1 MGKHGDSANIPFTI
15 SGMSDSAITT
25 ALAPLP
31 CSSPRKLA
39 SVLNNPL
46 SQPEIEMQKS
56 TEHYPLMAIDDEFG
70 RGASLL
76 GSAGKRGFR
85 EESRLCDSGYHIRLR
100 HPIFEM
106 ALAFK
111 HSTTRHLYI

>member
-1 MGKHGDSANIPFTI
+1 
-15 SGMSDSAITT
+15 
-25 ALAPLP
+25 
-31 CSSPRKLA
+31 
-39 SVLNNPL
+39 
-46 SQPEIEMQKS
+46 
-56 TEHYPLMAIDDEFG
+56 MAIDDEFG

-111 HSTTRHLYI
+111 HSTTRNFIARCFAPILSTLW